1 VHGTTIDTRMKLSSS
16 ILAAFLLLLVSPLK
30 LPAAELI
37 PNMRDPG
44 LVIQAYL
51 RATYARDSV
60 QAYRFISSDDRRVRD
75 LNRYVQLRGKFNG
88 FALEAAK
95 KLSEYMEINV
105 SKKVVAPDRIRA
117 VASYKAP
124 DPNKTRA
131 LLRNAYQLN
140 LVPEPDRKQ
149 IIESIEKS
157 NRDGTLEMIAREET
171 FDLIKEGDEWRIFFN
186 WAAGIRIGFRALPAR
201 SSEVEVSLSKDQLV
215 VQPGDMFEVFLT
227 IKNPSK
233 KESIVEVNH
242 LLEPRDVTH
251 YLDLVQCD
259 VLEPVRVRA
268 GKEQEYSATYL
279 LRANFPEGIHQ
290 FSLTYGFSSHNN

>member
-1 VHGTTIDTRMKLSSS
+1 MKLSLS

-30 LPAAELI
+30 LLAGELI

-60 QAYRFISSDDRRVRD
+60 QAYRFISSDDHRVRD
-75 LNRYVQLRGKFNG
+75 LNRYVQLRGKVNG

-95 KLSEYMEINV
+95 KLSESMEINI
-105 SKKVVAPDRIRA
+105 SKKVIAPDRIRA
-117 VASYKAP
+117 IAHYKAP
-124 DPNKTRA
+124 DPSKTRA
-131 LLRNAYQLN
+131 LMRNAYQLN

-157 NRDGTLEMIAREET
+157 NRDGTLEMIVREET
-171 FDLIKEGDEWRIFFN
+171 FELIKEGDEWRIFFN
-186 WAAGIRIGFRALPAR
+186 WAAGIRIGFRASPAR

-215 VQPGDMFEVFLT
+215 VQPGDMFEIFLT
-227 IKNPSK
+227 IKNPSRR
-233 KESIVEVNH
+233 ESIVEVNH
-242 LLEPRDVTH
+242 LLEPRDVTP
-251 YLDLVQCD
+251 YLDFVQCD
-259 VLEPVRVRA
+259 VLEPVRVHA

-279 LRANFPEGIHQ
+279 LRGNFPEAVRQ
-290 FSLTYGFSSHNN
+290 FSLTYGFSLHNN